1 MKRYLYLM
9 IFSTICLSCT
19 KNNINRKIIQMD
31 DVIQQMKDNNIK
43 NELLFKER
51 TPSQINE
58 NEIRIV
64 DSFLVDEVERFNMK
78 QRESER
84 TINDLIDIEN
94 YQCNY
99 IPTLNEKGEK
109 IIHVIAK
116 MAVSDDIWWEV
127 YEIMNVRD
135 GYITVFWLSLNL
147 SEKRGGNIW
156 PNGEG

>member
-1 MKRYLYLM
+1 
-9 IFSTICLSCT
+9 
-19 KNNINRKIIQMD
+19 MD

-43 NELLFKER
+43 NESLFRER

-64 DSFLVDEVERFNMK
+64 DSFLVDGVERFNMK
-78 QRESER
+78 QRELER
-84 TINDLIDIEN
+84 TINDLIDLEN

-116 MAVSDDIWWEV
+116 MADSDDIWWEV

-135 GYITVFWLSLNL
+135 GYITVFWFILNL
-147 SEKRGGNIW
+147 SEKRGGEIW